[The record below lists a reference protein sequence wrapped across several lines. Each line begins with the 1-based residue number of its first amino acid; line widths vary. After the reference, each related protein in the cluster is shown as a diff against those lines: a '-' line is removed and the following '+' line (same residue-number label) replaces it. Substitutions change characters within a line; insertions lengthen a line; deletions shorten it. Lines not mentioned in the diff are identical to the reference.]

1 MTIDI
6 FCISLRV
13 KTDREMSLNEK
24 ANIGKLFDGIAK
36 TYDKFNHVT
45 SLGIDIWWRNKAIGG
60 MKPVKSMLDV
70 AIGTGDVAMT
80 AIKKKKAEHVTG
92 IDLSQAMMNIGIEK
106 VTKAGMKGQ
115 VDFMLG
121 SALDMPYD
129 DCQFEAVTCAYG
141 IRNFSDLDRGLS
153 EMFRVMKPG
162 GQLVILEFSYP
173 KNPVIRWGY
182 DLYFS
187 HIMPWLGKVISNDG
201 SAYTYFL
208 NSVKQFIWGDEMIEH
223 LRDAGFKNAKFK
235 TMTFGIT
242 TLYTATK

>member
-1 MTIDI
+1 
-6 FCISLRV
+6 
-13 KTDREMSLNEK
+13 MSLNEK

-45 SLGIDIWWRNKAIGG
+45 SLGIDIWWRNVAIGG
-60 MKPVKSMLDV
+60 MRPVKSLLDV

-80 AIKKKKAEHVTG
+80 AIRKKKAEHVTG
-92 IDLSQAMMNIGIEK
+92 IDLSQEMMNIGIGK
-106 VTKAGMKGQ
+106 VMKAGMKSQ
-115 VDFMLG
+115 IDFMFG

-129 DCQFEAVTCAYG
+129 DCQFEAVSCAYG
-141 IRNFSDLDRGLS
+141 IRNFSDLDRGLR

-182 DLYFS
+182 NLYFS
-187 HIMPWLGKVISNDG
+187 HIMPFLGKMISKDAD
-201 SAYTYFL
+201 AYTYFL
-208 NSVKQFIWGDEMIEH
+208 NSVKQFIWGDEMVAH
-223 LRDAGFKNAKFK
+223 LRNAGFRNPKFR